1 MITNET
7 IIVFGQRDYTNRLRK
22 YFARLLPATSAVIF
36 EFATDSANPAERTFD
51 FSRYDERLHD
61 YPPNTEVIVAFG
73 AKDKF
78 AAKEHLEGLG
88 FTDIRLFDAAL
99 DNKLKKE
106 FFKADFAAKDKPF
119 FLIDEQKSVAVYMA
133 KSVTDKQSDESCDK
147 LSPHVVPIQVGAALT
162 DKRIANVTD
171 DTGDNISARNRH
183 YSETTALYWIWKNA
197 TADYLGVCH
206 YRRLWKNLDVIC
218 ERLQREDTDVV
229 LPLPSLMPGSV
240 LEGHLKYYTPDVWET
255 MLTVLKEKCP
265 EYYEAS
271 KTIYAGDIFY
281 ASNMFIAKRKVL
293 DGLCEF
299 MFPIVMEVE
308 NRIGDLPNAY
318 YNRYAGFC
326 TEQLITLYFLYN
338 KQNWRIA
345 HAEKIFVG

>member
-1 MITNET
+1 
-7 IIVFGQRDYTNRLRK
+7 
-22 YFARLLPATSAVIF
+22 
-36 EFATDSANPAERTFD
+36 
-51 FSRYDERLHD
+51 
-61 YPPNTEVIVAFG
+61 
-73 AKDKF
+73 
-78 AAKEHLEGLG
+78 
-88 FTDIRLFDAAL
+88 
-99 DNKLKKE
+99 
-106 FFKADFAAKDKPF
+106 
-119 FLIDEQKSVAVYMA
+119 
-133 KSVTDKQSDESCDK
+133 
-147 LSPHVVPIQVGAALT
+147 
-162 DKRIANVTD
+162 
-171 DTGDNISARNRH
+171 
-183 YSETTALYWIWKNA
+183 
-197 TADYLGVCH
+197 
-206 YRRLWKNLDVIC
+206 
-218 ERLQREDTDVV
+218 
-229 LPLPSLMPGSV
+229 MPGSV

-271 KTIYAGDIFY
+271 KAIYAGDIFY

-345 HAEKIFVG
+345 HAEKFFIG